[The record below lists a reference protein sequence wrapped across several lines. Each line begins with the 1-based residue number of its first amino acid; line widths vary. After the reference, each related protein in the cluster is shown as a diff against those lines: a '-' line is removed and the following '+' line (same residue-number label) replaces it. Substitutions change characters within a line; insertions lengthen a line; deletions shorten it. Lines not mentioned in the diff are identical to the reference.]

1 MKVSVKLLLSIEIE
15 SYSQQQLQNI
25 IENRNNLKLID
36 VQGVLPDGREIAV
49 KRLKIGSTQGNAEFL
64 NEANLISRVQHRN
77 LVKLLGCCVESSE
90 RLLVYEYLQNSS
102 LDKIIFG
109 CFSLFNCFMV
119 SWIFNLFQF
128 VYVAC

>member
-1 MKVSVKLLLSIEIE
+1 LLSIEIE
-15 SYSQQQLQNI
+15 SYSQQQLQII

-49 KRLKIGSTQGNAEFL
+49 KRLKIGSRQGNAEFL

-109 CFSLFNCFMV
+109 CFLA
-119 SWIFNLFQF
+119 L
-128 VYVAC
+128 